1 MLDRVRAYLSA
12 ERADAIIVPSNDPH
26 FGEYVQQ
33 HFCIRA
39 ILSGFDG
46 SAGTLVIT
54 LSEAALWTDSRYF
67 IQAEAQ
73 LQGTGIELMKMGVE
87 GVPTIMS
94 WLNARTDDCGTI
106 LIDGALFSAAE

>member
-1 MLDRVRAYLSA
+1 MLTRVRAYLSS

-26 FGEYVQQ
+26 FGEYVQK

-39 ILSGFDG
+39 LLSGFDG

-67 IQAEAQ
+67 IQAEA
-73 LQGTGIELMKMGVE
+73 
-87 GVPTIMS
+87 
-94 WLNARTDDCGTI
+94 
-106 LIDGALFSAAE
+106 